1 MRNSENNVF
10 VSILS
15 VTRKI
20 CGFFVLSVLSS
31 QCFSQSSVKDDKV
44 SNFQYLKKFNSVFDF
59 VQQNYVDEVDPK
71 VLYEGAMKGLMN
83 SLNDPY
89 TSYLDSDTI
98 RDLSDTTTGNFGGVG
113 LTITKPAE
121 STPQKPAYVE
131 VSSPVEDSPGANA
144 GILSGDYIVEIDGKP
159 TASMTM
165 QQVLDNLRGEVG
177 TPVTVKILRGKT
189 MTFEVNLVR
198 ALIEVPTVKFGFIE
212 ETGYLRIIQFT
223 PDTPARV
230 QEALDAFREKNVK
243 NMIIDLRDDPGGLI
257 TSVVEVADKFIDEGP
272 IVTTKSRLAFEN
284 STFSASPEKTVVRN
298 LPIVVLIN
306 RGSASASEILSGALK
321 DNHLAYLVGQRSYG
335 KGSVQ
340 QIISLGAQ
348 EEIKITMARYYTPSD
363 TNIDKIGIPPDLEI
377 LYPDLTEEEQ
387 KAYAELVKENTVEN
401 YVDEHPGM
409 TEADI
414 ASYATELMKTC
425 AINEL
430 LLRRIIR
437 IKVWRTQPNH
447 LYDLDYDIQLKGALD
462 VLNNN
467 PDFKKLLDSTKTL
480 KELQLEAEQK
490 EKDEK
495 SKAESGA
502 LAD

>member
-1 MRNSENNVF
+1 MQNSENNVLF
-10 VSILS
+10 GILS
-15 VTRKI
+15 TARKI
-20 CGFFVLSVLSS
+20 LTFFMLSIISS
-31 QCFSQSSVKDDKV
+31 QCFSQSSVSDDKV

-121 STPQKPAYVE
+121 STPTKPAYVE

-144 GILSGDYIVEIDGKP
+144 GILSGDFIVEIDEKP
-159 TASMTM
+159 TAPMTM
-165 QQVLDNLRGEVG
+165 QQVLDNLRGTVG
-177 TPVTVKILRGKT
+177 TSVKVKILRGKN
-189 MTFEVNLVR
+189 MTFEVVLVR
-198 ALIEVPTVKFGFIE
+198 ALIEVPTVKYGFIE
-212 ETGYLRIIQFT
+212 DTGYLRIIQFT

-230 QEALDAFREKNVK
+230 QEALDAFAKENVS

-272 IVTTKSRLAFEN
+272 IVTTKSRLRFEN
-284 STFSASPEKTVVRN
+284 SVFSASPEKTVVKN
-298 LPIVVLIN
+298 IPIVVLIN

-340 QIISLGAQ
+340 QIISLGPN

-377 LYPDLTEEEQ
+377 LYPTLTEDEE
-387 KAYAELVKENTVEN
+387 KAYAELMKEDVIES

-409 TEADI
+409 TEDDI
-414 ASYATELMKTC
+414 SAYAKELSGKV
-425 AINEL
+425 ALNER

-447 LYDLDYDIQLKGALD
+447 LYDLDYDVQLNGALE
-462 VLNNN
+462 VLRTN
-467 PDFKKLLDSTKTL
+467 PDFKKLLNSTKTL
-480 KELQLEAEQK
+480 KELQLEAEAK
-490 EKDEK
+490 ESEK
-495 SKAESGA
+495 TEGEKEIVE
-502 LAD
+502 

>member
-1 MRNSENNVF
+1 MRNSENKVF
-10 VSILS
+10 TGILS
-15 VTRKI
+15 ATRKI

-31 QCFSQSSVKDDKV
+31 QCFSQSSVNDDKV

-144 GILSGDYIVEIDGKP
+144 GIISGDYIVEIDGKP
-159 TASMTM
+159 TAPMTM

-189 MTFEVNLVR
+189 LVFEVNLVR
-198 ALIEVPTVKFGFIE
+198 ALIEVPTVKYGFIE
-212 ETGYLRIIQFT
+212 DTGYLRIIQFT
-223 PDTPARV
+223 PDTPVRV
-230 QEALDAFREKNVK
+230 QEALDAFKEKNVS
-243 NMIIDLRDDPGGLI
+243 NMIIDLRDNPGGLI

-272 IVTTKSRLAFEN
+272 IVTTKSRLSFEN
-284 STFSASPEKTVVRN
+284 STFSAKEEKTRVRD

-377 LYPDLTEEEQ
+377 LYPEMTEEEQ
-387 KAYAELVKENTVEN
+387 KAYAELVKDNTVEL

-409 TEADI
+409 TEDDI
-414 ASYATELMKTC
+414 ALYAKELMEKY

-462 VLNNN
+462 VLKNNG
-467 PDFKKLLDSTKTL
+467 DFRKLLDSTKTL
-480 KELQLEAEQK
+480 KELQLEAEAK
-490 EKDEK
+490 EKAEK
-495 SKAESGA
+495 EKAEEA
-502 LAD
+502 E

>member
-377 LYPDLTEEEQ
+377 LYPELTEEEQ

-490 EKDEK
+490 ENDEK